1 MAKLSAHGTEL
12 LRVEQASCRLAYM
25 ADGKILRDSGGGW
38 KLHKRCKPG
47 VDPEANAEQRRAFY
61 ANVTPD
67 RYHRAHY
74 RERMVNEF
82 PGLETRV
89 RVHTTISLMP
99 DDVSARS
106 GDKHWLLLGPFVDD
120 HAAALRMVE
129 PVRALA
135 NQHEPRSAFY
145 AFGTCRYQPGETQP
159 GSANRHFPECFSG
172 EQKAAA

>member
-12 LRVEQASCRLAYM
+12 LRVEQASYRLAYM

-89 RVHTTISLMP
+89 RVHTTISLMSHDP
-99 DDVSARS
+99 DGVWSELDGTEAEEDLDTIVELCAAYRAA
-106 GDKHWLLLGPFVDD
+106 
-120 HAAALRMVE
+120 HAEGEAA
-129 PVRALA
+129 
-135 NQHEPRSAFY
+135 
-145 AFGTCRYQPGETQP
+145 
-159 GSANRHFPECFSG
+159 
-172 EQKAAA
+172 KAAKAKA